1 MTLPALSLGHVSLVY
16 GQRSPFLRTP
26 EIIALDDVS
35 LEIPAGSC
43 VGIVGESGSGKSSL
57 AAVALGLEPPDA
69 GSVTLFGEVLAPKLK
84 HRNAEQKR
92 ALQIVFQDSN
102 SALNPTLP
110 LWSIITEGRR
120 IHRLDKRGDLRD
132 RGAALLRE
140 VGLPVDYLDRR
151 PHQLSGGQ
159 RQRVSIA
166 RALAVEPRVLLLDE
180 PTSALDVLVQ
190 ARILNLLLEL
200 QETRGLAMGLI
211 SHDLE
216 VVRHLSTFTTVLRR
230 GQVVESGESEA
241 LFAAPKHE
249 YTRALIAAI
258 PQLRTNRP

>member
-1 MTLPALSLGHVSLVY
+1 MTVAALSLNHISLTY
-16 GQRSPFLRTP
+16 GQRSPFLRSP

-35 LEIPAGSC
+35 LEIPPGSC

-57 AAVALGLEPPDA
+57 AAVALGLEPPA
-69 GSVTLFGEVLAPKLK
+69 SGTVTLFGQTLAPKLK
-84 HRNAEQKR
+84 HRSAEQKR

-110 LWSIITEGRR
+110 IWSIITEGRR
-120 IHRLDKRGDLRD
+120 IHRLDPTGDLRD

-140 VGLPVDYLDRR
+140 VGLPVDYLERR

-216 VVRHLSTFTTVLRR
+216 VVRHLSTFTTVLRHGR
-230 GQVVESGESEA
+230 VVESGPSEA
-241 LFAAPKHE
+241 LFASPEHE
-249 YTRALIAAI
+249 YTRALIDAI
-258 PQLRTNRP
+258 PRLKAPRP